1 MSSITP
7 DRTTTI
13 ESILGKVNAPTYRAK
28 QVFEGVYQKY
38 VKSYGDMTVLP
49 KDLRQALKNE
59 LGPQV
64 LCLNNV
70 SEIEGEQT
78 DKVLFE
84 TQDKNRIESV
94 LMTFRPNETRTEEH
108 QALCVSSQSGC
119 ALGCTFCATGA
130 IGFKKNLTADE
141 ITDQILYFLQQGK
154 TVRNITFMGMGEP
167 FENPNLFEALKIIT
181 DKDKMGYGQRHVSIS
196 TVGIVPGIQRL
207 QKEFPEMGLSFS
219 LHSPFPEQRLQL
231 MPITKTYPISMVMK
245 ALKEYIKVTNKKV
258 FISYV
263 LLGGVNDGAE
273 HAEALAKLIKDQGE
287 KQYLYHVNLI
297 RLNPSATF
305 SPFAKSS
312 DDRTRKFQITLSR
325 LGIYNTL
332 RHSFGAEIDA
342 GCGQLCAKYEKS
354 VK

>member
-1 MSSITP
+1 MKSNSRIN
-7 DRTTTI
+7 TI
-13 ESILGKVNAPTYRAK
+13 ENILSQINAPPYRIE

-38 VKSYGDMTVLP
+38 VKSYNDITSLP
-49 KDLRQALKNE
+49 KDLRQALENE

-70 SEIEGEQT
+70 SETESEQA

-84 TQDKNRIESV
+84 TKDKNRIEAV
-94 LMTFRPNETRTEEH
+94 LMTFKPNAIRTEEH

-167 FENPNLFEALKIIT
+167 FVNPNLFEALKIIT
-181 DKDKMGYGQRHVSIS
+181 DKDKMAYGQRHISIS

-207 QKEFPEMGLSFS
+207 QKEYPEINLTFS
-219 LHSPFPEQRLQL
+219 LHSPFPEQRLRL
-231 MPITKTYPISMVMK
+231 MPITKAYPITTVMK
-245 ALKEYIKVTNKKV
+245 ALKDYTKSTNKKV
-258 FISYV
+258 FIAYV
-263 LLGGVNDGAE
+263 LLDGINDSTD
-273 HAEALAKLIKDQGE
+273 HAKGTAQLIKKQGE

-297 RLNPSATF
+297 RFNPGATF
-305 SPFAKSS
+305 KPFDKPSVARVDKF
-312 DDRTRKFQITLSR
+312 RKALDSY
-325 LGIYNTL
+325 GIRNTL
-332 RHSFGAEIDA
+332 RHSFGVKIDA
-342 GCGQLCAKYEKS
+342 GCGQLYAKYERIIK
-354 VK
+354 